1 MLWHNPMLTVW
12 LGVSIFTVV
21 ISYILLKKWY

>member
-12 LGVSIFTVV
+12 LVICVLTVI
-21 ISYILLKKWY
+21 ISYIMLKKWY